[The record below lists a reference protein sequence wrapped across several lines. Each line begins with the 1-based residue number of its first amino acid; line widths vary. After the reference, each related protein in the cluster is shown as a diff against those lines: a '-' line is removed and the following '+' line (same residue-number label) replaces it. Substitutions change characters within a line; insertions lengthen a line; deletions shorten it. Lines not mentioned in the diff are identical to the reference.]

1 MSSVASAF
9 SLSTS
14 SSQGDRKDRVLH
26 LIAMLFAELD
36 DIAPGIIPPG
46 ATLSVPMEPLPLPDD
61 NEEAGPPTF
70 ACGSCGFLKN
80 PGVHNPFKW
89 YAVTHGWAIG
99 VVQGISDQLSLTT
112 GVTGGL
118 SSKGTTKSEAIK
130 LFNDALS
137 KRQVVV
143 VPKTIK
149 M

>member
-1 MSSVASAF
+1 MSSVASTF

-14 SSQGDRKDRVLH
+14 SAQGDCKDWVLH
-26 LIAMLFAELD
+26 LITMLFTELN

-46 ATLSVPMEPLPLPDD
+46 AMLSVPMEPLPLPDD
-61 NEEAGPPTF
+61 DEEAGPPTF
-70 ACGSCGFLKN
+70 ACGSCGFLNN
-80 PGVHNPFKW
+80 PGVHNPFKC
-89 YAVTHGWAIG
+89 
-99 VVQGISDQLSLTT
+99 SDQLSLTT

-118 SSKGTTKSEAIK
+118 SSKGTTKSKAIK
-130 LFNDALS
+130 LFNDVLS

>member
-1 MSSVASAF
+1 MLSVASTF

-14 SSQGDRKDRVLH
+14 SAQGDRKDWVLH
-26 LIAMLFAELD
+26 LIAMLFTELD

-46 ATLSVPMEPLPLPDD
+46 AMLSVPMEPLPLPDD
-61 NEEAGPPTF
+61 DEEAGPPTF
-70 ACGSCGFLKN
+70 ACGSCGFLNN

-99 VVQGISDQLSLTT
+99 MLSLTT

-118 SSKGTTKSEAIK
+118 SFKGTTKSEAIK

-143 VPKTIK
+143 ILKTIK

>member
-1 MSSVASAF
+1 MSSVASTF
-9 SLSTS
+9 SPSTS
-14 SSQGDRKDRVLH
+14 SAQGDRKDRVLH
-26 LIAMLFAELD
+26 LITMLFAELN

-61 NEEAGPPTF
+61 DKEAGPPTF
-70 ACGSCGFLKN
+70 ACGSCGFLNN
-80 PGVHNPFKW
+80 PRVHNPFKW
-89 YAVTHGWAIG
+89 YAVTHGWAVG
-99 VVQGISDQLSLTT
+99 VVQGTCLSLTT